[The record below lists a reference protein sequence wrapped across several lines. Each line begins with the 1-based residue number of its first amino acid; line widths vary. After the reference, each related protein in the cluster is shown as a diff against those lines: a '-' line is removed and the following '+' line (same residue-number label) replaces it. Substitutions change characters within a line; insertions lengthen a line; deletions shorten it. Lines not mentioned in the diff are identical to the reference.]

1 MEATMKR
8 IKLRVPA
15 TTANLGPGFDS
26 LGLALGLYNVL
37 EVEEWGEEGLHID
50 IHGEGKETL
59 PRDETN
65 VVAVALRRV
74 YERCGRPCPGLR
86 IRQDNRIP
94 LTRGLGSSAAAR
106 VGGLAAANH
115 LAGANLSATELLT
128 LATELE
134 GHPDNVVPALVGG
147 FTVSILHEGRVAYLR
162 AEPPPELRAIL
173 AVPDFE
179 LPTELARSVLPD
191 TYSRADAVH
200 NLGHAALVAACLLK
214 GEWDLLPVAME
225 DRLHQP
231 YRLPLI
237 PGGTD
242 VFRAAREAGALGV
255 AISGAGPTLLALAV
269 DHFEDIR
276 AAMQAA
282 WEAHRVNCQV
292 YQVAPD
298 PAGLQVLEQE

>member
-1 MEATMKR
+1 MKR
-8 IKLRVPA
+8 IKLQVPA

-37 EVEEWGEEGLHID
+37 EVEERAGEGLHID
-50 IHGEGKETL
+50 IRGEGEETL

-106 VGGLAAANH
+106 VGGLAAGNY

-147 FTVSILHEGRVAYLR
+147 FTVSILHEGQVAYLR
-162 AEPPPELRAIL
+162 TEPPAALKAIL

-179 LPTELARSVLPD
+179 LSTELARSVLPK
-191 TYSRADAVH
+191 TYSRAEAVY
-200 NLGHAALVAACLLK
+200 NLGHAALVVACLLK
-214 GEWDLLPVAME
+214 GEFDLLPMAME

-237 PGGTD
+237 PGGPD
-242 VFRAAREAGALGV
+242 VFRAAREAGALGA
-255 AISGAGPTLLALAV
+255 AISGAGPALLALAV
-269 DHFEDIR
+269 DHVEEIR
-276 AAMQAA
+276 AAMQSA
-282 WEAHRVNCQV
+282 WESQGVVCQV
-292 YQVAPD
+292 HQVD
-298 PAGLQVLEQE
+298 VDTTGVQVLEQE